1 MVELTQARLVD
12 VTGEPVARVH
22 DLRLVQDG
30 PVHEATGRA
39 AFRVSGLVVGPGH
52 LGMHLGFGSRD
63 VRGPWLLR
71 APLTR
76 LARRARFVPWER
88 VERIADGVV
97 QIDCTFDELPSA
109 GEPGERTT

>member
-1 MVELTQARLVD
+1 MAELTRSRLLD
-12 VTGEPVARVH
+12 VAGREVGHVH
-22 DLRLVQDG
+22 DLRLIQDG

-39 AFRVSGLVVGPGH
+39 AYRVAGLVVGPGH

-71 APLTR
+71 APLAR
-76 LARRARFVPWER
+76 LARRARYVPWSR
-88 VERIADGVV
+88 IERIDDGVV
-97 QIDCTFDELPSA
+97 QIDCTYDELPTA